1 MADVMELLDRIR
13 REQDNFPAA
22 QKKVAAFVVE
32 NYQQIAF
39 LPISAL
45 SQRVGVSDNT
55 VIKFCNHLGYEKFT
69 EFKKEFTSYAHSELL
84 IYNKI
89 GGESAGPVNGD
100 SVWGMILNDNIAA
113 LRETL
118 NDPQNQGSLTELLA
132 RMEKAKHIYVTGGR
146 LSGIAAAMLANKLRY
161 LNLQVHDLSC
171 GTVGDYIDQTAL
183 VQPED
188 LVIAISFPRYT
199 KRVVTALEDMHRR
212 GVPIAL
218 ITDKGLSPVHP
229 FADVVFH
236 CTTDSSAFLPC
247 YAGCLALIDVICQAV
262 CVAHRAEITE
272 YVRELE
278 KRLLAQGVWM

>member
-1 MADVMELLDRIR
+1 MTQHDA
-13 REQDNFPAA
+13 
-22 QKKVAAFVVE
+22 
-32 NYQQIAF
+32 IAS
-39 LPISAL
+39 L
-45 SQRVGVSDNT
+45 Q
-55 VIKFCNHLGYEKFT
+55 
-69 EFKKEFTSYAHSELL
+69 
-84 IYNKI
+84 
-89 GGESAGPVNGD
+89 
-100 SVWGMILNDNIAA
+100 
-113 LRETL
+113 ETL
-118 NDPQNQGSLTELLA
+118 SDPQNHSSLTELLA

-218 ITDKGLSPVHP
+218 ITDKGLAPGHPVAGSVCDCATRSSP
-229 FADVVFH
+229 
-236 CTTDSSAFLPC
+236 FLPC
-247 YAGCLALIDVICQAV
+247 YTGCLALIDVICQAV
-262 CVAHRAEITE
+262 CMEHRSEITE
-272 YVRELE
+272 YVRDLE

>member
-1 MADVMELLDRIR
+1 M
-13 REQDNFPAA
+13 
-22 QKKVAAFVVE
+22 
-32 NYQQIAF
+32 
-39 LPISAL
+39 
-45 SQRVGVSDNT
+45 
-55 VIKFCNHLGYEKFT
+55 
-69 EFKKEFTSYAHSELL
+69 

-89 GGESAGPVNGD
+89 GGETAPVSEGD
-100 SVWGMILNDNIAA
+100 SVWSMIQNDAIAS
-113 LRETL
+113 LQETL
-118 NDPQNQGSLTELLA
+118 SDPQNHSSLTELLA

-218 ITDKGLSPVHP
+218 ITDRGLSPVHP
-229 FADVVFH
+229 FAEIVFH
-236 CTTDSSAFLPC
+236 CATDSSAFLPC
-247 YAGCLALIDVICQAV
+247 YIGCLALIDVICQAV
-262 CVAHRAEITE
+262 CMEHRSEITE
-272 YVRELE
+272 YVRDLE

>member
-1 MADVMELLDRIR
+1 MADVMELLDHIR

-89 GGESAGPVNGD
+89 GGETAPVSEGD
-100 SVWGMILNDNIAA
+100 SVWSMIQNDAIAS
-113 LRETL
+113 LQETL
-118 NDPQNQGSLTELLA
+118 SDPQNHSSLTELLA

-146 LSGIAAAMLANKLRY
+146 LSGIATISAAAPSVITSTRPRWCSRRIWSSPSASRATPSVSSPRWRICTAAACPSRSSPTRAYRRSTRLPTSSSTARRIPARSCRATRAALR
-161 LNLQVHDLSC
+161 
-171 GTVGDYIDQTAL
+171 
-183 VQPED
+183 
-188 LVIAISFPRYT
+188 
-199 KRVVTALEDMHRR
+199 
-212 GVPIAL
+212 
-218 ITDKGLSPVHP
+218 
-229 FADVVFH
+229 
-236 CTTDSSAFLPC
+236 
-247 YAGCLALIDVICQAV
+247 
-262 CVAHRAEITE
+262 
-272 YVRELE
+272 
-278 KRLLAQGVWM
+278 

>member
-1 MADVMELLDRIR
+1 MADVIELLDRIR
-13 REQDNFPAA
+13 MEQDNFPAA
-22 QKKVAAFVVE
+22 QKKVAAYVVE

-39 LPISAL
+39 LPISTL
-45 SQRVGVSDNT
+45 SQRIGVSDNT

-89 GGESAGPVNGD
+89 DGKPAVDGGN
-100 SVWGMILNDNIAA
+100 SVWSMIQNDSLAA
-113 LRETL
+113 VQATL
-118 NDPQNQGSLTELLA
+118 NDPQNQSSLTALLA
-132 RMEKAKHIYVTGGR
+132 QMRKARHIYVTGGR
-146 LSGIAAAMLANKLRY
+146 LSGTIAAMLAAKLRY

-188 LVIAISFPRYT
+188 LVISISFPRYT
-199 KRVVTALEDMHRR
+199 RRIVEGLEDLHRR

-218 ITDKGLSPVHP
+218 ITDKGLSPAHP

-236 CTTDSSAFLPC
+236 CETTSSAFLPC
-247 YAGCLALIDVICQAV
+247 YLGCIALIDVICQAV
-262 CVAHRAEITE
+262 CMEHRLEVTE
-272 YVRELE
+272 YVRDLE
-278 KRLLAQGVWM
+278 KRLISQGVWM